1 VSVKRKLFFP
11 LLCGIKSKQNF
22 KNMKTQSKSIEKL
35 LSKVDNFNQDL
46 SVWQKLQT
54 VSASTKLTQMG
65 LNQALKHYLLEAKSF
80 LTDEHL
86 NELTFANVRNA
97 IASNEQLSELTYFTY
112 HQIAT
117 VCNRLLA
124 QKFAAIKKAEQA
136 LKLANRVEK
145 QNKKA
150 AAKLAA

>member
-1 VSVKRKLFFP
+1 
-11 LLCGIKSKQNF
+11 
-22 KNMKTQSKSIEKL
+22 MKTQSKTIEKL
-35 LSKVDNFNQDL
+35 LSKVDNFNNEL

-65 LNQALKHYLLEAKSF
+65 LNQALKHYLIEAKSF

-117 VCNRLLA
+117 V
-124 QKFAAIKKAEQA
+124 KAID
-136 LKLANRVEK
+136 
-145 QNKKA
+145 
-150 AAKLAA
+150 

>member
-1 VSVKRKLFFP
+1 
-11 LLCGIKSKQNF
+11 
-22 KNMKTQSKSIEKL
+22 MKTQSKSIEKL
-35 LSKVDNFNQDL
+35 LNKVDNFNQEL

-65 LNQALKHYLLEAKSF
+65 LNQALKNYLNEAKNF
-80 LTDEHL
+80 LDAEHL
-86 NELTFANVRNA
+86 NELTFANVRAA
-97 IASNEQLSELTYFTY
+97 IASNEQLNELTYFTY

-117 VCNRLLA
+117 VCNRMLA